1 MNVEIEAEAAQ
12 FPEKEYT
19 NGIAVA
25 VWSHGGDQGI
35 VDFMLNR
42 WKCAIVSHYILSRTE
57 KSIHVGPTLTGIC
70 SVIMLFSRISSVSL
84 PLSDVGLEALGK

>member
-42 WKCAIVSHYILSRTE
+42 WKCAIVSHYILPRT
-57 KSIHVGPTLTGIC
+57 KIKDLKKL
-70 SVIMLFSRISSVSL
+70 MLVQH
-84 PLSDVGLEALGK
+84 